1 VEPVTAELVR
11 FEPLHVKDLIAKLRE
26 KIAQAERGEIASF
39 VFVAT
44 HVDGGVEHDYVMA
57 EGESVYKL
65 LGIVEMFK
73 QRLASKIENCT

>member
-1 VEPVTAELVR
+1 MTAELVR
-11 FEPLHVKDLIAKLRE
+11 FEPLHVRDLIAKLRE

-44 HVDGGVEHDYVMA
+44 HADGGVEHDYVMA
-57 EGESVYKL
+57 DGESVYKL